1 MRAVAAIAVDVAGPN
16 ILTTISSTPPKVIV
30 VQTRSVL

>member
-1 MRAVAAIAVDVAGPN
+1 MRAVAAVVIDVAGPD

>member
-1 MRAVAAIAVDVAGPN
+1 MRAVAVVAVDVARPD

-30 VQTRSVL
+30 VQTKSVL

>member
-1 MRAVAAIAVDVAGPN
+1 MTTVAAVVADVAGPD

-30 VQTRSVL
+30 VQTKSVL

>member
-1 MRAVAAIAVDVAGPN
+1 MRAVAAVVVDVVRPD

>member
-1 MRAVAAIAVDVAGPN
+1 MTTVAAVVVDVTGPD

-30 VQTRSVL
+30 VQTKSVL